1 MKGLFQ
7 CPPWARSFCPFRAYW
22 VISTVQVEIIPSKSP
37 QCPIHGRCG
46 DLLSPSCHKAQTT
59 REKRTQAHKMRNM
72 LIDNNLNVSENRN
85 LSKFSKT
92 FSFLP
97 DYQRL
102 NIF

>member
-1 MKGLFQ
+1 MGVAAIF
-7 CPPWARSFCPFRAYW
+7 
-22 VISTVQVEIIPSKSP
+22 ISTP
-37 QCPIHGRCG
+37 CHGTQ
-46 DLLSPSCHKAQTT
+46 AT
-59 REKRTQAHKMRNM
+59 REKRTQAHKMRNT